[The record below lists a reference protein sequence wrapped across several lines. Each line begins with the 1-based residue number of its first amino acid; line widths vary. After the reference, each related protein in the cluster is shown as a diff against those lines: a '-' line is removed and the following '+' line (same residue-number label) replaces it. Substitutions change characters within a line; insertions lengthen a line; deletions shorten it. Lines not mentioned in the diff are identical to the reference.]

1 MASLSVWWNVQSPAT
16 ILMCSLW
23 RSPGI
28 SSMPRDQLFLVSLIT
43 RTVVCSRSPFLSP
56 CNYRYYYRKYTIK
69 DASKNNI
76 DKKRKKPGFLFVT
89 CMSLLFTRRNWQ
101 VTLLTNI
108 INGKNLTLFGL
119 KISGHL
125 VQCGQFIV

>member
-1 MASLSVWWNVQSPAT
+1 MSVQGHNFYHLVTTGIISENIQSKTLAKI
-16 ILMCSLW
+16 IL
-23 RSPGI
+23 
-28 SSMPRDQLFLVSLIT
+28 T
-43 RTVVCSRSPFLSP
+43 
-56 CNYRYYYRKYTIK
+56 
-69 DASKNNI
+69 
-76 DKKRKKPGFLFVT
+76 KREKKPGFLFVT